1 MAYLYRHIRLDKNVP
16 FYVGI
21 GDDKEGLYKRA
32 FTRTSRNVY
41 WRNIVKVTDYDVEI
55 LLDNLSWKDACEKEK
70 EFISIYKK
78 YTEGGTLTNIAD
90 GGQGGFLSE
99 EINEKRRNTLKGHF
113 VSEITK
119 QKIANSK
126 IGKKLPE
133 STKEKM
139 SQSHKGKKLSWIKS
153 DGHNNGRA
161 YKVYQYT
168 KDMVFIRE
176 WECAKYAIKYYSM
189 NKTAITDCLR
199 GRQKT
204 AKGYIWTKNI
214 IQNA

>member
-32 FTRTSRNVY
+32 FT
-41 WRNIVKVTDYDVEI
+41 
-55 LLDNLSWKDACEKEK
+55 
-70 EFISIYKK
+70 
-78 YTEGGTLTNIAD
+78 
-90 GGQGGFLSE
+90 
-99 EINEKRRNTLKGHF
+99 
-113 VSEITK
+113 
-119 QKIANSK
+119 
-126 IGKKLPE
+126 
-133 STKEKM
+133 
-139 SQSHKGKKLSWIKS
+139 
-153 DGHNNGRA
+153 
-161 YKVYQYT
+161 QYT